1 MAINNISSMTSSILR
16 PSDAKISAG
25 NLQNPYKAQTK
36 FADYL
41 KESLNEVNESQN
53 IADKLTG
60 QLAQGKDIDLH
71 QVMIASQKASITMQ
85 TTIEIRNKVVEA
97 YQEIMRMQV

>member
-1 MAINNISSMTSSILR
+1 MAINNINSMTNSILR
-16 PSDAKISAG
+16 PSDAKKTAE
-25 NLQNPYKAQTK
+25 NLQNPFEAQTK

-41 KESLNEVNESQN
+41 KESLNEVNQSQN